1 MGKYF
6 VPRLVG
12 ILSDAPIDE
21 FPQTSLNMMRIPG
34 FWALSQGEGIR
45 VGIVDTGC
53 DLSHPEFTGR
63 IVSSKDFTGKGTAQ
77 DGHGHGTH
85 VSGIVAA
92 AKDGKGTVGCAPK
105 AELVI
110 AKVLGDDGSGTDE
123 HVVAGVRFC
132 VQAGC
137 DVINMSLGG
146 PMPDETVHRAIQD
159 AVAAGVVVVCAA
171 GNTGGDPATQDTV
184 NYPARYPESIAV
196 AAVDDHETRARFSSV
211 GREVECCAP
220 GVEVISTYPGG
231 TYFRMSGTSMAAPHV
246 SGALA
251 LYLSWAKKTQGSKP
265 AVQGVRSWIDRHA
278 RDLGA
283 PGKDPE
289 YGAGL
294 LVMPDVSGPFVD
306 VPADHWAAGDIA
318 WAKKHGLVVGYPDGT
333 FKPDQAVS
341 RAELCAILHRQAKG
355 G

>member
-1 MGKYF
+1 MGRYF
-6 VPRLVG
+6 VPPLIG
-12 ILSDAPIDE
+12 ILSAEPIEE
-21 FPQTSLNMMRIPG
+21 FPQTGLNLMRIPG
-34 FWALSQGEGIR
+34 FWARAQGEGIR

-53 DLSHPEFTGR
+53 DLSHPEFAGR
-63 IVSSKDFTGKGTAQ
+63 IQASKDFTGKGSAQ

-92 AKDGKGTVGCAPK
+92 AKDGKGVVGCAPK

-110 AKVLGDDGSGTDE
+110 AKVLGDDGSGDDE
-123 HVVAGVRFC
+123 QVAAGVRFC

-146 PMPDETVHRAIQD
+146 PMPDETIHRAIQD
-159 AVAAGVVVVCAA
+159 AVTAGVVVVCAA
-171 GNTGGDPATQDTV
+171 GNSGGDPASQDTV
-184 NYPARYPESIAV
+184 NYPARFEESIAV
-196 AAVDDHETRARFSSV
+196 AAVDDRETRARFSSV

-220 GVEVISTYPGG
+220 GVEVISAYPGG

-251 LYLSWAKKTQGSKP
+251 LYISWFRHTQGSKP
-265 AVQGVRSWIDRHA
+265 TEQGVRDWIDQHA
-278 RDLGA
+278 RDLGP

-294 LVMPDVSGPFVD
+294 LVMPEVSGPFKD
-306 VPADHWAAGDIA
+306 VAADHWAAEHVA
-318 WAKKHGLVVGYPDGT
+318 WAKEQGLVEGYPDGT
-333 FKPDQAVS
+333 FKPDQALS
-341 RAELCAILHRQAKG
+341 RGELCAILHRQAKG
-355 G
+355 A